1 MSALTRPSVPRTVHC
16 QRSHIPGIAHYYVIS
31 TEVERS
37 PAELWA
43 AAGAVASALA
53 RDELGD
59 PGAFALVFNG
69 RATRRRPWPHVHV
82 FLARTIAGR
91 RWALCCYTLKHLT
104 RWRRWGLLRWWT
116 ERQSRG

>member
-1 MSALTRPSVPRTVHC
+1 MSVRTRRSAPPAVHC
-16 QRSHIPGIAHYYVIS
+16 SRSHIPGIDHYYVIS
-31 TEVERS
+31 IDTERS
-37 PAELWA
+37 AAELWA
-43 AAGAVASALA
+43 QAGAVASALA
-53 RDELGD
+53 QDQLGD

-104 RWRRWGLLRWWT
+104 RLLCLPADLFRRNG
-116 ERQSRG
+116 RG